1 MADDLNTAM
10 ETGPKVSVV
19 MSVYDGLPYVST
31 AVESILEQTF
41 EEFEFI
47 IIDDGSTDGSTAV
60 LRRYAAQDDRI
71 RLIVQ
76 ENRGLT
82 PSLNRGLALAE
93 APLIARMDADDVCVP
108 ERFQKQVDFLEAHP
122 EHVLVGSHVRFIDG
136 AGDPISPD
144 NPLYNKRN
152 LGGMDLCF
160 EHDAIEERLLAGGW
174 AFIHPT
180 VMMRQAAVEQIGGYN
195 PKIVDAEDR
204 DLFIRMA
211 EVGRLANL
219 PDVLLKYRVHGSQVS
234 TTSAVQSY
242 WSKRARRAGYLR
254 RDLPLPDE
262 LQLLPMVRAAV
273 GSKLRQTRVW
283 PQVLKAYNYLVS

>member
-10 ETGPKVSVV
+10 KTGPKVSVV
-19 MSVYDGLPYVST
+19 MSVYDGLPYVGA
-31 AVESILEQTF
+31 AVESILGQTF

-108 ERFQKQVDFLEAHP
+108 ERFQEQIDFLEAHP

-136 AGDPISPD
+136 TGDPISSD
-144 NPLYNKRN
+144 NPLYSKRN
-152 LGGMDLCF
+152 LGDMDLCA
-160 EHDAIEERLLAGGW
+160 EHDAIEQRLLTGGW

-180 VMMRQAAVEQIGGYN
+180 VMIRQAAVEQIGGYN

-219 PDVLLKYRVHGSQVS
+219 PGVLLEYRVHGSQVS

-254 RDLPLPDE
+254 RDRPLPDE
-262 LQLLPMVRAAV
+262 LRLLPMVRSAV